1 MALSP
6 IVEIVDFVR
15 GWLFLVSLPHEELI
29 DLLLEVR
36 AFRIVA
42 HIVHK

>member
-15 GWLFLVSLPHEELI
+15 GWLFLVSLPHEVLNG
-29 DLLLEVR
+29 LLVEVR
-36 AFRIVA
+36 PFRIVA
-42 HIVHK
+42 HRT